1 MKEEHKRSNPVD
13 DNAVAKGLADKE
25 LGDALDAVEMFGVS
39 QKVVLVHPTDL
50 TILLLRNANTAKW
63 ELPGGAVDKGE
74 ELSVALT
81 RELQE
86 ELGAVRCRDIDSIT
100 STRVQYS
107 VLKKQFPVVL
117 LAYSGWYEG
126 GDIVLS
132 KEHTEY
138 AWKLSSEIM
147 EMEDSLIAIEVKN
160 FVRLTERRLKE
171 REYLNDVKR
180 ISADFE
186 NYRRRQ
192 EERMKE
198 LSAMSSERFALDIIP
213 VIDNFRM
220 AAQHVP
226 EAEKENAWM
235 TGITYIGKQLEEA
248 LVTNGISAFEV
259 KEGDTFDPHLHEAVS
274 REEGESAEEG
284 KVAKMLQM
292 GYKSG
297 SRVIRPAKVVV
308 R

>member
-1 MKEEHKRSNPVD
+1 METKVVD
-13 DNAVAKGLADKE
+13 GKFIVDEKGHELFQISQKIVVYDPEKKVFLMLKIADIESFFVQKYGVWDFPGGRVDVAESLEDSLSRE
-25 LGDALDAVEMFGVS
+25 LGEEIGFDVDESLKQSGVFLAEYRKKRVLTLGYTVQMSSS
-39 QKVVLVHPTDL
+39 Q
-50 TILLLRNANTAKW
+50 
-63 ELPGGAVDKGE
+63 
-74 ELSVALT
+74 
-81 RELQE
+81 
-86 ELGAVRCRDIDSIT
+86 DIT
-100 STRVQYS
+100 
-107 VLKKQFPVVL
+107 
-117 LAYSGWYEG
+117 
-126 GDIVLS
+126 
-132 KEHTEY
+132 
-138 AWKLSSEIM
+138 LSSEHS
-147 EMEDSLIAIEVKN
+147 EYRWVTAEEVAQNDEFGSMAKY
-160 FVRLTERRLKE
+160 FISAAVERLKE

-192 EERMKE
+192 EERMRE

-248 LVTNGISAFEV
+248 LATNGISAFEV
-259 KEGDTFDPHLHEAVS
+259 KEGDTFDPHVHEAVS